1 MIKTSFYKVFY
12 IFFISLFILS
22 CNKESF
28 IENVGAS
35 TTVGNDPANN
45 KGSFT
50 FWTSSTRVLF
60 CSNGLTVSIDGVVKG
75 TIKEMSL
82 SEPNCGANG
91 TKAFSITLPVGSYLY
106 LVKGSGVGCSFKY
119 EGNFTIKKGGC
130 TSLELM

>member
-1 MIKTSFYKVFY
+1 MNKTSFYKVFY

-50 FWTSSTRVLF
+50 FWTSSTKVLF

-75 TIKEMSL
+75 TIKEMST

-91 TKAFSITLPVGSYLY
+91 AKAFSINLPVGTYSY
-106 LVKGSGVGCSFKY
+106 LVKGTGTGCPFKY
-119 EGNFTIKKGGC
+119 EGKFTIVKGRC
-130 TSLELM
+130 VWMELS

>member
-1 MIKTSFYKVFY
+1 MNKTSFYKVFY

-50 FWTSSTRVLF
+50 FWTSSTKVLF

-75 TIKEMSL
+75 SIKEMSL

-91 TKAFSITLPVGSYLY
+91 TKAFSITLPVGTYSYLI
-106 LVKGSGVGCSFKY
+106 KGTGVGCPYKY
-119 EGNFTIKKGGC
+119 EGKFTIEKGRC
-130 TSLELM
+130 VWMELS